1 MLSRNERFCYSITFT
16 TLHTYMYMYMYTYRL
31 GDVAAMG
38 KRKAAA
44 AGKGATKLAAHNF
57 LPLALLTKPA
67 SVIGDYISLQGKEW
81 TGCPAADKEKCW
93 YRCTVR
99 QFEAMHIFGAFKSA
113 GFEVQEMGAS
123 GEGSLEPGVAS
134 GEKFW
139 VAYQQPFL
147 KHYYAAHP
155 DRLPDGHPDK
165 PQNRTE
171 VVGWQ
176 AHVHV

>member
-1 MLSRNERFCYSITFT
+1 
-16 TLHTYMYMYMYTYRL
+16 MYTYRL